1 MNDKLLVE
9 TAVLAGEIMLI
20 SGAEIFRVEDTI
32 DHILRKAGRDTA
44 ESIVFSTGIFASLN
58 DPSIEAIT
66 VARRVNVRSTN
77 LNRVYLVNDVSR
89 KLCADIMTV
98 EEAYERLKDI
108 RGTVQFH
115 RRLKDMG
122 FMGVAVFFTLLLGGN
137 AKDCLAAAVTGAVLA
152 GAMEVSVRIRLNDF
166 CANAFCAFLIA
177 LTTLF
182 LERWGLPGIRSD
194 IIIIGAIMPLVPGVI
209 FTTAIRDT
217 LNGDYASGTARI
229 VEAVVIA
236 LAVAA
241 GVGAGMG
248 LYQWLTGGNFI
259 W

>member
-20 SGAEIFRVEDTI
+20 SGAEIYRVENTI

-44 ESIVFSTGIFASLN
+44 EAIVFSTGIFASLN

-66 VARRVNVRSTN
+66 VARRVTGRSTN

-89 KLCADIMTV
+89 KLCEDVMTV
-98 EEAYERLKDI
+98 EEANKRLREVRHTIQYGKRLKDI
-108 RGTVQFH
+108 GVI
-115 RRLKDMG
+115 
-122 FMGVAVFFTLLLGGN
+122 GVAVFFTLLLGGN
-137 AKDCLAAAVTGAVLA
+137 VRDCLAAALTGAVLA
-152 GAMEVSVRIRLNDF
+152 GAMKISARTQLNDF
-166 CANAFCAFLIA
+166 CMNGICAFLIA
-177 LTTLF
+177 FTTLS
-182 LERWGLPGIRSD
+182 LERWLMPGIKSD

-217 LNGDYASGTARI
+217 LNGDYSSGTARI
-229 VEAVVIA
+229 MEAIVIA
-236 LAVAA
+236 LAVAV

-248 LYQWLTGGNFI
+248 LFGWMTEGRMI

>member
-44 ESIVFSTGIFASLN
+44 EAICFSTGIFASLN
-58 DPSIEAIT
+58 DPLIEAIT

-89 KLCADIMTV
+89 KLCADLMTV
-98 EEAYERLKDI
+98 EEAYVRLKEI

-115 RRLKDMG
+115 KRLKDMG

-137 AKDCLAAAVTGAVLA
+137 TRDCLAAAVTGAVLA
-152 GAMEVSVRIRLNDF
+152 GAMEASVRIRLNDF
-166 CANAFCAFLIA
+166 CANAFCAFLVA

-182 LERWGLPGIRSD
+182 LGRWGLPGIKSD

-248 LYQWLTGGNFI
+248 LFQWLTGGNFI

>member
-20 SGAEIFRVEDTI
+20 SGAEIYRVENTI
-32 DHILRKAGRDTA
+32 DHILRKAGRETA
-44 ESIVFSTGIFASLN
+44 EAIVFSTGIFASLN

-66 VARRVNVRSTN
+66 VARRVTGRSTN

-89 KLCADIMTV
+89 KLCGDLMTV
-98 EEAYERLKDI
+98 EEAYERLKEI
-108 RGTVQFH
+108 RETVQYG
-115 RRLKDMG
+115 RWLKDMG
-122 FMGVAVFFTLLLGGN
+122 VMGVAVFFTLLLGGG
-137 AKDCLAAAVTGAVLA
+137 AGDCLAAAVTGAVLA
-152 GAMEVSVRIRLNDF
+152 CAMEASVRFRLNDF
-166 CANAFCAFLIA
+166 CVNGICAFLIA
-177 LTTLF
+177 VTTLF
-182 LERWGLPGIRSD
+182 MERWLMPGINSD

-229 VEAVVIA
+229 MEAVVIA

-248 LYQWLTGGNFI
+248 LVQWVTGGGFP

>member
-20 SGAEIFRVEDTI
+20 SGAEIYRVEDTI
-32 DHILRKAGRDTA
+32 DHILRMAGRNTA

-66 VARRVNVRSTN
+66 VARRVTGRATN

-89 KLCADIMTV
+89 KFCQGLMTV
-98 EEAYERLKDI
+98 EEAYGELKK
-108 RGTVQFH
+108 VQETIQYG
-115 RRLKDMG
+115 RRVKEIGMV
-122 FMGVAVFFTLLLGGN
+122 GVTVFFTLLLGGGGR
-137 AKDCLAAAVTGAVLA
+137 DCLAAAVVGAVLA
-152 GAMEVSVRIRLNDF
+152 VAMEGAVRIRLNNF
-166 CANAFCAFLIA
+166 CVNGVCAFLIA
-177 LTTLF
+177 VTTLF
-182 LERWGLPGIRSD
+182 LERWFMPGIRGD
-194 IIIIGAIMPLVPGVI
+194 IVIIGGIMPLVPGVI

-229 VEAVVIA
+229 MEAVVIA

-248 LYQWLTGGNFI
+248 LFQRLTGGGFP